1 METADETKVASEGD
15 KKPCCNPYDGNRD
28 ALGYGVLAAGR
39 GAIVMANIV
48 LTQSFLYLATAAAGC
63 VEGTECTNRIY
74 GQYPASWIANIAV
87 FTGLVGAFS
96 LPITGAVVDYTDY
109 RRAVGIGLSAFMTTI
124 QAIQIYTVER
134 TW

>member
-1 METADETKVASEGD
+1 
-15 KKPCCNPYDGNRD
+15 
-28 ALGYGVLAAGR
+28 
-39 GAIVMANIV
+39 MANIV

-87 FTGLVGAFS
+87 FTGLVGAFL

-109 RRAVGIGLSAFMTTI
+109 RRAVGIGLSAFMTLI